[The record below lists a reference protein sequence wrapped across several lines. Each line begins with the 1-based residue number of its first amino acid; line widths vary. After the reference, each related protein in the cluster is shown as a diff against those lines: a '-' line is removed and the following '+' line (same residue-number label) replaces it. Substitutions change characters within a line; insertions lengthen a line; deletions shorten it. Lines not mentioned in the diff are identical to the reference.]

1 MTLVSV
7 NLFKP
12 CLIGEI
18 IMAISD
24 AMNNAR
30 AEGSRAESMNR
41 AHLSFTYK
49 CFQIVCRGTILE

>member
-1 MTLVSV
+1 MTLISV

-41 AHLSFTYK
+41 ARLSFT
-49 CFQIVCRGTILE
+49 